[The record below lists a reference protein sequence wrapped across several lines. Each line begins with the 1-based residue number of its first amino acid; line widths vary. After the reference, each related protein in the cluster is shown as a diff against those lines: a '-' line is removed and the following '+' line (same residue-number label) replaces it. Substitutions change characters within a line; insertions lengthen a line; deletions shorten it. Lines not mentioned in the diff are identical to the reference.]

1 MDKTIEDFLTYLSS
15 VKNLSRN
22 TIDAYKRDLLAL
34 FEYMKDEFNKTDPL
48 QFTRPEL
55 KSYLRNLFTHGY
67 SRRSVRRKHSAIRRF
82 FNYLQSRGLIKS
94 NPATG
99 ILSIKLDKPLPD
111 VISEEKLVKMLEN
124 WRPSNIF
131 EVRNKAII
139 ELLYSTGMRVS
150 ELVELKFDDLD
161 LERREIR
168 VIGKGRKE
176 RIVPLG
182 TPAFDA
188 LFQYFQI
195 RESFNPRSNHLF
207 TSKSGNPL
215 TRDMI
220 WRIVNNSF
228 KRLST
233 TYGIHP
239 HTLRHSFATHM
250 LSNGADLRTIQELL
264 GHESIATTEIYINL
278 SLPRIKKIYDKTHP
292 RKK

>member
-15 VKNLSRN
+15 VKNLSTN
-22 TIDAYKRDLLAL
+22 TIDAYRRDLLGL
-34 FEYMKDEFNKTDPL
+34 LDYMRERFGKTDPV

-55 KSYLRNLFTHGY
+55 KSYLRDLFTHGF
-67 SRRSVRRKHSAIRRF
+67 SRSTVRRKHSAIRRF
-82 FNYLQSRGLIKS
+82 YNFLQSNGLIKA

-99 ILSIKLDKPLPD
+99 ILNIKLDKPLPD
-111 VISEEKLVKMLEN
+111 VISEEKLVRMLES
-124 WRPSNIF
+124 WKPTNIF
-131 EVRNKAII
+131 DIRNKAIV

-150 ELVELKFDDLD
+150 ELVDLEFNNLD

-168 VIGKGRKE
+168 VMGKGRKE

-195 RESFNPRSNHLF
+195 RERFRPKSNHLF
-207 TSKSGNPL
+207 VSKSGNPL

-220 WRIVNNSF
+220 WRVVNNSF
-228 KRLST
+228 KKLSA

-278 SLPRIKKIYDKTHP
+278 SLPRIKKIYDRTHP